1 MTTRHLGLALIACG
15 CAVLVPLAARADAAS
30 EYVVQAGDTPW
41 SIAGHLHIGVRDL
54 LSANHLGGHST
65 IRPGQRL
72 IVPGP
77 QGAAAPSHSA
87 STAYVVR
94 PGDTLSGIAA
104 HLGLGVNALAS
115 ANHLAL
121 TTPIRSGEALAVP
134 ASAAPAHAAAA
145 SSEASSPEHHAQAA
159 AIIKPAPAG
168 PTPPAPIVETRILS
182 TPVRTA
188 LPSRGAAFTSAVV
201 RTALRYLGR
210 PYRWAGV
217 GNTGFDC
224 SGLVESVFAA
234 VGLRLPHS
242 SYGQFQAGIAVPRWA
257 LAAGDLVFFHTYGS
271 GASHVGIYLGANRFI
286 HAESRRGV
294 TVSSMLEPYYS
305 VRYLGARRI

>member
-1 MTTRHLGLALIACG
+1 LTTRHLSLALIACG
-15 CAVLVPLAARADAAS
+15 CAMLIPLAARADAAS

-41 SIAGHLHIGVRDL
+41 SIAGRLRVGVRDL
-54 LSANHLGGHST
+54 LSANHLGAHST

-77 QGAAAPSHSA
+77 EDAAPPAHPA
-87 STAYVVR
+87 SGAYIVR

-104 HLGLGVNALAS
+104 HLGVGLDALAS

-121 TTPIRSGEALAVP
+121 TTPIRPGEALAVP
-134 ASAAPAHAAAA
+134 GPATPAHAVPAPPDAAL
-145 SSEASSPEHHAQAA
+145 PEHPGRAA
-159 AIIKPAPAG
+159 TARPAPAG